1 MSQLLFN
8 AAVAEFEAG
17 RFESSARLSRSALE
31 SNPGNENVLTLL
43 AISLQAIGQFAGA
56 ADAFAALAQARPDV
70 GEYRANRGVMLR
82 HLKRYDEAEAE
93 FKQALTLPHAV
104 DGTLINY
111 GLLLLDMGRVAEA
124 RHCFLDACELGD
136 LPEARIYAALACIDC
151 GDTRRAQSLI
161 PPHAWWPALDPSL
174 RRDLTKALIQLGQ
187 VEDAENLLT
196 ADARTGDPLAIL
208 RLATLHERTNRID
221 SARSLLEQVRTEVAT
236 DAEMEAE
243 FLSLDSALA
252 LRAKDYDR
260 ARRSTRALLQLS
272 GLPPAAKANAHF
284 VMAKVA
290 DKQGAVDE
298 AMAELA
304 QAHAIQF
311 ALASASL
318 PEVAESPDEPLR
330 IASRWMTPEQT
341 VFAVSP
347 NAPSRAESPV
357 FIVGFPRSGTT
368 MLEQMLDA
376 HPAFVSMDERIIIQY
391 CVECM
396 ESKGLTYPHEL
407 DRLSDADLAELR
419 ELYWAESSKVA
430 DIAPGSTLVD
440 KNPLNLLRLP
450 MIRRLFPDARVIL
463 ALRHP
468 CDVIL
473 SCYMQNFR
481 SPAFMVLCSTLE
493 RLAKSYVNAMRFW
506 IHHQPLLCPDALLLR
521 YEETVSDFASQVD
534 VIADYL
540 GIADRAPLSDFAAH
554 AAGKKYISTPSYAQ
568 VIEPVNARAVARW
581 QPYRAYFEPLFPLLE
596 PIASHWGYA
605 LDGGEPCTR

>member
-17 RFESSARLSRSALE
+17 RYESSARLCRSALASE
-31 SNPGNENVLTLL
+31 PDDENVLALL
-43 AISLQAIGQFAGA
+43 AISLDACGQIEAA
-56 ADAFAALAQARPDV
+56 ADVFASLIRLRPDV
-70 GEYRANRGVMLR
+70 AEHRANLGVMLR
-82 HLKRYDEAEAE
+82 HLKRHDEAETH
-93 FKQALTLPHAV
+93 FKQALTIPHAV
-104 DGTLINY
+104 DGTLVNY

-124 RHCFLDACELGD
+124 RHAFLDACELGT
-136 LPEARIYAALACIDC
+136 LPEARIYAALTCIDC
-151 GDTRRAQSLI
+151 GDTRRAQALV
-161 PPHAWWPALDPSL
+161 PPPATWPTLEPSL

-187 VEDAENLLT
+187 VEDAERLLAT
-196 ADARTGDPLAIL
+196 DAQLGDPVAIV
-208 RLATLHERTNRID
+208 RLATLHERTNRVE
-221 SARSLLEQVRTEVAT
+221 SASTLLEQVRDRGME
-236 DAEMEAE
+236 DDEMQAE
-243 FLSLDSALA
+243 FLSLDAALA
-252 LRAKDYDR
+252 LRDRDYAR
-260 ARRSTRALLQLS
+260 ARTSTRALLELP
-272 GLPPAAKANAHF
+272 GLPPPARANAHF

-304 QAHAIQF
+304 QAHAIHF
-311 ALASASL
+311 DLAADTL

-330 IASRWMTPEQT
+330 IASKWMTPEQA

-347 NAPSRAESPV
+347 DAPTRADSPV

-391 CVECM
+391 CVERM
-396 ESKGLTYPHEL
+396 ESKGLTYPHDL
-407 DRLSDADLAELR
+407 ARLGDDDLAELR
-419 ELYWAESSKVA
+419 SLYWAESAKVA
-430 DIAPGSTLVD
+430 DLAPGRTLVD
-440 KNPLNLLRLP
+440 KNPLNMLRLP
-450 MIRRLFPDARVIL
+450 MIRRLFPQARVIL

-506 IHHQPLLCPDALLLR
+506 IHHQPLLCPDVLLLR
-521 YEETVSDFASQVD
+521 YEETVSNFGAQVD

-540 GIADRAPLSDFAAH
+540 GIEDRAPLAEFAAH

-568 VIEPVNARAVARW
+568 VIEPVNTRAVARW
-581 QPYRAYFEPLFPLLE
+581 EPYRAYFEPVFPLLQ
-596 PIASHWGYA
+596 PIAGHWGYSLEA
-605 LDGGEPCTR
+605 ADACTR